1 MAPQCFFMERIYPDI
16 NNWEITV
23 LKITKVW
30 RTCILPELL
39 ARWYTRKQHLE
50 QIDQASQGNS
60 PCVCYCRKQTQG
72 KTVCCSNSKC
82 IFKEFHYECLR
93 ISDPLPSKWYCPN
106 CRLLPEF
113 QTKKCKK
120 TSKSALSKNQDSI
133 DATKLDAICVC
144 HSKPKV
150 NERLLKC
157 RGENCQNGKFFHL
170 NCLDY
175 KRMPNNSKTTW
186 MSGP

>member
-1 MAPQCFFMERIYPDI
+1 MTVILIAIQPKKVLVWKKSMEKFGSKEITSTTIKYNNNCALLVDNLMTLLCVHLAMMAPQCFFMERIFPDI

-30 RTCILPELL
+30 CTCILPELL

-93 ISDPLPSKWYCPN
+93 ISDPIPSKWYCPN
-106 CRLLPEF
+106 FLNFRPRNVKRHQSQPF
-113 QTKKCKK
+113 QRTK
-120 TSKSALSKNQDSI
+120 TVLISML
-133 DATKLDAICVC
+133 
-144 HSKPKV
+144 
-150 NERLLKC
+150 
-157 RGENCQNGKFFHL
+157 
-170 NCLDY
+170 
-175 KRMPNNSKTTW
+175 
-186 MSGP
+186 

>member
-1 MAPQCFFMERIYPDI
+1 M
-16 NNWEITV
+16 
-23 LKITKVW
+23 W

-93 ISDPLPSKWYCPN
+93 ISDPIPSKWYCPN

-133 DATKLDAICVC
+133 DIDAMKLDAICVC

-157 RGENCQNGKFFHL
+157 RSESCQNGKFFHL
-170 NCLDY
+170 N
-175 KRMPNNSKTTW
+175 
-186 MSGP
+186 